1 MAVNLPKKKNKRRL
15 SHVNASNSYSGQV
28 QRFATQQISTAHYL
42 TSLLVLFLVIIL
54 FLYV

>member
-15 SHVNASNSYSGQV
+15 SHVNASNSYSSQV
-28 QRFATQQISTAHYL
+28 QRLATKQISTAHYF
-42 TSLLVLFLVIIL
+42 TSLLVIFLAIIL